1 MPEDPKLPTTRV
13 HLSRIIAVNWYGYR
27 QFIDV
32 SGLSLITGANGSG
45 KSALLDLI
53 QFVMLGEQLS
63 RFNKAAAGAGSGRTL
78 KGYCLCDTNT
88 VGRDGQERFLRPSSV
103 TLAGLEFSW
112 PLQPGEETPRRETW
126 GARIEY
132 EGPTARP
139 RTLWF
144 MAGRRLEHEDF
155 LTSYLDPNLL
165 TFMPED
171 EFRVH
176 VSRDLEGQAFD
187 RIATYHGE
195 MASRA
200 HLGFDSKQMHKTLPN
215 AMAFQPVE
223 SFEKFIREYLLE
235 PGFPDVK
242 AVRAS
247 VDAHRNAQAR
257 LEKMHDQFERLDRI
271 CARHADYLKARRE
284 AAIYNH
290 LRDALMHEER
300 QERLTGQRGKLD
312 QLREQNAG
320 HEADQ
325 KAALAERAELQ
336 HQLDEVRHVVGNDGQ
351 IGRLAENRS
360 RRDELRREV
369 EALREAGKTARQFL
383 RDRTQNWKVWLQHG
397 AELGVQEPEDAAEG
411 LKIMADKDEARG
423 LDAAGRL
430 ARVFDQLSHEGM
442 ERLRPIEAAIK
453 DLEAREQR
461 LQRDLDGLHEG
472 RAAPSPLLD
481 ALKARG
487 QRAVAL
493 GRVIEVKP
501 EAEAWWP
508 LLESLLGSHR
518 QAVLP
523 DDFQSAWEQAQRVNS
538 PSEPLISAKEL
549 SAAKGQ
555 AQPGAVAGFFETKH
569 GDARA
574 YLDGKYGDLIAVEK
588 SNHLDKHARAVSLDG
603 WLKDPPLRLKLEPD
617 KELTIGEEGLRR
629 LREMRQAELD
639 ETHKEL
645 AEQRQIRNDWRT
657 WMNRGR
663 EWRLDDAGRPAGTDG
678 LWRLPDALKELQ
690 GVEET
695 IRLLATPERE
705 ETVEKLRHLEATFMG
720 VVERVGRLNER
731 LSKFQQQERELLES
745 IAGAEEEERSAFIT
759 RQASLAQLHGIRE
772 AEINEQLEAAKGQYT
787 KWNQRCDAAATVA
800 RTRSFDA
807 DKAGQQRD
815 IERRALAEAHP
826 EVAEAFDPSDDDNAR
841 YEARRDDLATHE
853 LDRFK
858 QAAEDARKEW
868 ENRLQHQV
876 LDVLKERLEEAER
889 TKRELNRA
897 MDHDIGG
904 WRYQLTMRADRA
916 HSAIWMLVDKGL
928 NPGLELFAAGAKEE
942 IEKAKAELMAAIEN
956 AEDPRHQRALDYRY
970 YHHWDIQAQP
980 TGKGEAAAISLNKS
994 AKKQSGGEN
1003 QAPFFVAMLAAFQRV
1018 YDLGRREERR
1028 NLGVVIMDEAF
1039 SKLSGDRIDSCL
1051 ALAQNFGLQLI
1062 MAFPED
1068 RLPTMVQH
1076 ADTVVQCRVERAY
1089 DDKSGTVSAIEN
1101 WVVKVDRDRLAE
1113 ALG

>member
-1 MPEDPKLPTTRV
+1 MPDEPKTPTTRV

-45 KSALLDLI
+45 KSALLDLM
-53 QFVMLGEQLS
+53 QFVMLGEGLS

-88 VGRDGQERFLRPSSV
+88 LGRDGQERFLRPSSV
-103 TLAGLEFSW
+103 TLAALEFSW

-144 MAGRRLEHEDF
+144 MAGKRLEHEDF
-155 LTSYLDPNLL
+155 LSPNLDPNELS
-165 TFMPED
+165 FMPED

-176 VSRDLEGQAFD
+176 VQRDLEGQAFD
-187 RIATYHGE
+187 RIATYHAE

-200 HLGFDSKQMHKTLPN
+200 HLGFDAKQMHKTLPN

-257 LEKMHDQFERLDRI
+257 LEKMHEQLERLDRI

-284 AAIYNH
+284 SAIWNH

-300 QERLTGQRGKLD
+300 QEKLVSFKGKLD
-312 QLREQNAG
+312 SLRQQNAE

-325 KAALAERAELQ
+325 RAALLERSDLQ
-336 HQLDEVRHVVGNDGQ
+336 RQLEDVRHVVGNDGQ
-351 IGRLAENRS
+351 IARLAENRA

-369 EALREAGKTARQFL
+369 EALRESGRVARQFL
-383 RDRTQNWKVWLQHG
+383 RERTQNWKLWLQHG
-397 AELGVQEPEDAAEG
+397 AELGVQEPEDASEG
-411 LKIMADKDEARG
+411 LAIMAANDEARG
-423 LDAAGRL
+423 LDAVSRM
-430 ARVFDQLSHEGM
+430 ARVFDQTVHEGL
-442 ERLRPIEAAIK
+442 ERLRPIEANIK
-453 DLEAREQR
+453 DLESRELR
-461 LQRDLDGLHEG
+461 LRRDLDSLHEG

-481 ALKARG
+481 ALRARG

-501 EAEAWWP
+501 EAQAWWP
-508 LLESLLGSHR
+508 LLESLLGTER
-518 QAVLP
+518 QAVLAE
-523 DDFQSAWEQAQRVNS
+523 DFNSAWEHAQRVDNA
-538 PSEPLISAKEL
+538 SEPLINTNEL
-549 SAAKGQ
+549 NNTEVQPQ
-555 AQPGAVAGFFETKH
+555 AGTVASFFETKH
-569 GDARA
+569 QGARA
-574 YLDGKYGDLIAVEK
+574 YLDGKYGDLVPVER
-588 SNHLDKHARAVSLDG
+588 SSQLDKHHSALSKDG
-603 WLKDPPLRLKLEPD
+603 WLKFPPLRVKLMPD

-629 LREMRQAELD
+629 LRQMRLDELD
-639 ETHKEL
+639 EVHKLL
-645 AEQRQIRNDWRT
+645 AEQKQLRADWRT
-657 WMNRGR
+657 WMNRGK
-663 EWRLDDAGRPAGTDG
+663 EWKLDDAGRPQGTDG
-678 LWRLPDALKELQ
+678 LWRLPEAVKELQ

-705 ETVEKLRHLEATFMG
+705 ETVEKLRQLETTFMG
-720 VVERVGRLNER
+720 VVERVGRLGER

-745 IAGAEEEERSAFIT
+745 IASSEEEERSAFIT
-759 RQASLAQLHGIRE
+759 RQSSLAQLHGIRE
-772 AEINEQLEAAKGQYT
+772 AEVNEQLEAAKSQYP
-787 KWNQRCDAAATVA
+787 KWSQRCDAAASVA
-800 RTRSFDA
+800 RTRSYDA
-807 DKAGQQRD
+807 DKAKQQRD
-815 IERRALAEAHP
+815 IERRALAETHP
-826 EVAEAFDPSDDDNAR
+826 EVAEAFDPADDENDR
-841 YEARRDDLATHE
+841 YEARRNDLATHE
-853 LDRFK
+853 LERFK
-858 QAAEDARKEW
+858 QIAEDARKEW
-868 ENRLQHQV
+868 EDRLQHQV

-904 WRYQLTMRADRA
+904 WRYQLTMRADRS

-928 NPGLELFAAGAKEE
+928 NPGLELFAAGVKEE
-942 IEKAKAELMAAIEN
+942 VEKAKAELMAAIEN
-956 AEDPRHQRALDYRY
+956 SEDPRHQRALDYRY

-980 TGKGEAAAISLNKS
+980 TGKSEAAAISLNKS

-1076 ADTVVQCRVERAY
+1076 ADTVVQCRVERVY
-1089 DDKSGTVSAIEN
+1089 DDKSGAPTAIEN
-1101 WVVKVDRDRLAE
+1101 WVVKVDRDRLAA

>member
-1 MPEDPKLPTTRV
+1 MPDEPKTPTQRV

-45 KSALLDLI
+45 KSALLDLM

-88 VGRDGQERFLRPSSV
+88 VGRDGQEKYLRPSSV
-103 TLAGLEFSW
+103 TLAALEFSW

-144 MAGRRLEHEDF
+144 MAGRRLEFQDF
-155 LTSYLDPNLL
+155 LRDDLDPNALS
-165 TFMPED
+165 FKPED

-176 VSRDLEGQAFD
+176 VQRDLDGQAFD
-187 RIATYHGE
+187 RITTYHGE

-200 HLGFDSKQMHKTLPN
+200 HLGFDAKQMHKTLPN

-257 LEKMHDQFERLDRI
+257 LEKMHDQYARLDRV
-271 CARHADYLKARRE
+271 CERHGEYLKARRE

-290 LRDALMHEER
+290 LRDALMHEEK
-300 QERLTGQRGKLD
+300 QEKLLATRGKLD
-312 QLREQNAG
+312 SLRQQNAE

-325 KAALAERAELQ
+325 RATVTERNELQ
-336 HQLDEVRHVVGNDGQ
+336 KQLEEVRHVAGNDAQ
-351 IGRLAENRS
+351 IGRLAENRA
-360 RRDELRREV
+360 RRDELRSEV
-369 EALREAGKTARQFL
+369 EVLREAGKTARQFL
-383 RDRTQNWKVWLQHG
+383 RDRVQHWKLWLQHG
-397 AELGVQEPEDAAEG
+397 AELGVSEPEDAADH
-411 LKIMADKDEARG
+411 LKLMAGNDEARG
-423 LDAAGRL
+423 LDAASRM
-430 ARVFDQLSHEGM
+430 ARVFDQTVNEGR
-442 ERLRPIEAAIK
+442 EHLRPIEAMIK
-453 DLEAREQR
+453 DLETREQR
-461 LQRDLDGLHEG
+461 LKRDIDGLREG

-481 ALKARG
+481 ALRARG

-493 GRVIEVKP
+493 GRVIEVKTD
-501 EAEAWWP
+501 AEAWWP
-508 LLESLLGSHR
+508 LLESLLGPER
-518 QAVLP
+518 QAVLAE
-523 DDFQSAWEQAQRVNS
+523 DFNAAFEQAQRVDNAM
-538 PSEPLISAKEL
+538 EPLINGDEL
-549 SAAKGQ
+549 KGVTST
-555 AQPGAVAGFFETKH
+555 PEDGAVASFFETENKK
-569 GDARA
+569 ARA
-574 YLDGKYGDLIAVEK
+574 YLDARYGDLMPVQRSA
-588 SNHLDKHARAVSLDG
+588 HLDRHVRALSLDG
-603 WLKDPPLRLKLEPD
+603 WLKDPPLRVKLIPD
-617 KELTIGEEGLRR
+617 KELSIGEEGLRR
-629 LREMRQAELD
+629 LRGMRQDELD
-639 ETHKEL
+639 DVQAQL
-645 AEQRQIRNDWRT
+645 ATQRQLRADWRT
-657 WMNRGR
+657 WMERGK
-663 EWRLDDAGRPAGTDG
+663 EWRLDDANPPQGTSG
-678 LWRLPDALKELQ
+678 LWRLPEAVKELH
-690 GVEET
+690 GVDET

-705 ETVEKLRHLEATFMG
+705 ETVEKLRQLESTFMG
-720 VVERVGRLNER
+720 VVERLGRLNER
-731 LSKFQQQERELLES
+731 LSKFQQQERELLEA
-745 IAGAEEEERSAFIT
+745 IAGTEEEERSAFIT
-759 RQASLAQLHGIRE
+759 RQSSLTQLHGIRE
-772 AEINEQLEAAKGQYT
+772 AEINEQLDAARSQYP
-787 KWNQRCDAAATVA
+787 KWSQRCDAAAAIA
-800 RTRSFDA
+800 RTRSYDA
-807 DKAGQQRD
+807 DKARQQRD
-815 IERRALAEAHP
+815 VERRALAETHP
-826 EVAEAFDPSDDDNAR
+826 EIAEAFDPEDEDNDR
-841 YEARRDDLATHE
+841 YEARRNDLATHE
-853 LDRFK
+853 LERFK
-858 QAAEDARKEW
+858 QIAEDARKEW
-868 ENRLQHQV
+868 EDRLQHQV
-876 LDVLKERLEEAER
+876 LDVLKEKLDEAER

-942 IEKAKAELMAAIEN
+942 IEKAKTELMAAIEN

-1076 ADTVVQCRVERAY
+1076 ADTVVQCRVERDY
-1089 DDKSGTVSAIEN
+1089 DDKSGTVNSIEN

>member
-1 MPEDPKLPTTRV
+1 MSDEPKSPTTRV

-45 KSALLDLI
+45 KSALLDLM

-88 VGRDGQERFLRPSSV
+88 LGRDGQERFLRPSSV
-103 TLAGLEFSW
+103 TLAALEFSW

-155 LTSYLDPNLL
+155 LSPNLDPNELS
-165 TFMPED
+165 FMPED

-176 VSRDLEGQAFD
+176 VQRDLDGQPFD
-187 RIATYHGE
+187 RIATYHAE

-200 HLGFDSKQMHKTLPN
+200 HLGFDAKQMHKTLPN

-257 LEKMHDQFERLDRI
+257 LEKMHDQLERLDRI
-271 CARHADYLKARRE
+271 CTRHADYLKARRE
-284 AAIYNH
+284 SAIWNH

-300 QERLTGQRGKLD
+300 QERLGSFKGKLD
-312 QLREQNAG
+312 GLRQQNAE

-325 KAALAERAELQ
+325 KAALLERSDLQ
-336 HQLDEVRHVVGNDGQ
+336 RQLEEVRHVVGNDGQ
-351 IGRLAENRS
+351 IARLAENRS

-369 EALREAGKTARQFL
+369 EALRESGRIARQFL
-383 RDRTQNWKVWLQHG
+383 RERTQNWKLWLQHG
-397 AELGVQEPEDAAEG
+397 AELGVQEPEDASEG
-411 LKIMADKDEARG
+411 LVLMAGTDEARG
-423 LDAAGRL
+423 LDASSRM
-430 ARVFDQLSHEGM
+430 ARVFDQTVHEGL
-442 ERLRPIEAAIK
+442 ERLRPIEANIK
-453 DLEAREQR
+453 DLETRELR
-461 LQRDLDGLHEG
+461 LRRELDILHEG

-501 EAEAWWP
+501 EAHAWWP
-508 LLESLLGSHR
+508 LLESLLGTER
-518 QAVLP
+518 QAVLAE
-523 DDFQSAWEQAQRVNS
+523 DFKAAWEHAQRVDNAT
-538 PSEPLISAKEL
+538 EPLINVGEL
-549 SAAKGQ
+549 DN
-555 AQPGAVAGFFETKH
+555 AQSKPKAGAVASFFETKH
-569 GDARA
+569 SGARA
-574 YLDGKYGDLIAVEK
+574 YLDGKYGDLVPVDKA
-588 SNHLDKHARAVSLDG
+588 SQLDNHHSALSKDG
-603 WLKDPPLRLKLEPD
+603 WLKFPPLRVKLMQD

-629 LREMRQAELD
+629 LREMRQDELD
-639 ETHKEL
+639 EVHKLL
-645 AEQRQIRNDWRT
+645 AEQKQLRTDWRT
-657 WMNRGR
+657 WMNRGK
-663 EWRLDDAGRPAGTDG
+663 EWKLDEAGRPQGTDG
-678 LWRLPDALKELQ
+678 LWRLPEAVKELQ

-705 ETVEKLRHLEATFMG
+705 ETVEKLRQLETTFMG
-720 VVERVGRLNER
+720 VVERVGRLGER
-731 LSKFQQQERELLES
+731 LSKFQQQERELMES
-745 IAGAEEEERSAFIT
+745 IAGSEEEERSTFIT
-759 RQASLAQLHGIRE
+759 RQASFAQLHGIQE
-772 AEINEQLEAAKGQYT
+772 AEVNEKLEAAKAQYT
-787 KWNQRCDAAATVA
+787 KWSQRCDAAATVA
-800 RTRSFDA
+800 RTRSYDA
-807 DKAGQQRD
+807 DKAKQQRD
-815 IERRALAEAHP
+815 IERHALAETHP
-826 EVAEAFDPSDDDNAR
+826 EVAEAFDPGDDENDR
-841 YEARRDDLATHE
+841 YDARRNDLATHE
-853 LDRFK
+853 LERFK
-858 QAAEDARKEW
+858 QNAEDARKEW
-868 ENRLQHQV
+868 EDRLQHQV

-904 WRYQLTMRADRA
+904 WRYQLTMRADRS

-928 NPGLELFAAGAKEE
+928 NPGLELFAAGMKEE
-942 IEKAKAELMAAIEN
+942 VEKAKAELMAAIEN
-956 AEDPRHQRALDYRY
+956 SEDPRHQRALDYRY

-980 TGKGEAAAISLNKS
+980 TGKSEAAAISLNKS

-1089 DDKSGTVSAIEN
+1089 DEKTGIPNAIEN
-1101 WVVKVDRDRLAE
+1101 WVVKVDRDRLAA
-1113 ALG
+1113 ALE